1 MHRLRPLF
9 FPLMLGGML
18 TCGAACGGWGGG
30 SSWIQQPL
38 LEEEERRPPSGG
50 GVEGPSGPTRRPS
63 KTLGAGASPDQKPPE
78 EGPLG
83 GAANHATGNAQTAG
97 GHVLGVFRNT
107 YYDFPRE
114 TDFTGPETA
123 IMNAS
128 CSPIAKVPRAFYDA
142 VCVQGGGSL
151 RGGGTVS
158 FAKRDCAC
166 AEVCPRTGQRIC
178 FEALDATSFPWGR
191 GASGRPIAPLRSIAA
206 DTAVL
211 PMGTILYIPELEGAP
226 RAPDGE
232 PADGCFVVED
242 RGLKVRGE
250 HVDIFAGSPS
260 QTAALNARVPSNKG
274 VTIVV
279 DSPRCAHLARR

>member
-1 MHRLRPLF
+1 MHRLRPLL
-9 FPLMLGGML
+9 PPVMLGGMV
-18 TCGAACGGWGGG
+18 TFGVACGGWGGG
-30 SSWIQQPL
+30 NAWVQQPL
-38 LEEEERRPPSGG
+38 VEEEERRPSPGG
-50 GVEGPSGPTRRPS
+50 GLEGPSGPAQRHS
-63 KTLGAGASPDQKPPE
+63 KTLGAGQKQPE
-78 EGPLG
+78 EAPLG
-83 GAANHATGNAQTAG
+83 GETSQPMGNAQTAG

-107 YYDFPRE
+107 YYDFPNE
-114 TDFTGPETA
+114 VDYTGPETS

-128 CSPIAKVPRAFYDA
+128 CSPIAKVPRAFFEA

-151 RGGGTVS
+151 RRGGTVS

-178 FEALDATSFPWGR
+178 FEALDAASFPWGR

-206 DTAVL
+206 DTSVL
-211 PMGTILYIPELEGAP
+211 PMGTVLYIPELEGAP
-226 RAPDGE
+226 RGTTGE
-232 PADGCFVVED
+232 AADGCFVVED

-260 QTAALNARVPSNKG
+260 QTAVLNARVPSNKG

-279 DSPRCAHLARR
+279 DSPRCSHLAKR

>member
-1 MHRLRPLF
+1 MHLLF
-9 FPLMLGGML
+9 TAMMFGSMPALG
-18 TCGAACGGWGGG
+18 ACGGWGGG
-30 SSWIQQPL
+30 NAWVQQPL
-38 LEEEERRPPSGG
+38 VEEEERRPTSGG
-50 GVEGPSGPTRRPS
+50 GLEGPSGPAQRAS
-63 KTLGAGASPDQKPPE
+63 KTLGAGQRQPD
-78 EGPLG
+78 EGLLG
-83 GAANHATGNAQTAG
+83 GDAPPSAGNARTAG

-114 TDFTGPETA
+114 ADFSGPETP

-128 CSPIAKVPRAFYDA
+128 CAPIAKVPKAFFEA

-151 RGGGTVS
+151 RNGGTVS

-166 AEVCPRTGQRIC
+166 AEICPRTGQRIC
-178 FEALDATSFPWGR
+178 FDALDAASFPWGR
-191 GASGRPIAPLRSIAA
+191 GATGRPIAPLRSVAA
-206 DTAVL
+206 DTSVL
-211 PMGTILYIPELEGAP
+211 PMGTVLYIPELEGAP
-226 RAPDGE
+226 RGPDSE

-250 HVDIFAGSPS
+250 HVDIFAGFPS

-279 DSPRCAHLARR
+279 DSPRCAHLSKR